1 MKKRRPRIWTVGE
14 LIGAVNS
21 LLDEGFANLWVEG
34 EVTNAST
41 SSRGH
46 VYFTLKDD
54 FAALDC
60 VLWSSK
66 AERLRFRVEDGL
78 AVVATGSLTV
88 YAQRGRF
95 QMVVES
101 LQPEGMGALQLA
113 FEQLKKRLSAE
124 GLFADERKQRLPS
137 LPQRVGI
144 VTSLSGAALQDM
156 LRVLSRFSNLETIVA
171 DARVQ
176 GEGAA
181 FEIANAIARLDRSGL
196 VDLVIVARG
205 GGSLEDLW
213 AFNEER
219 VARAIAACSIP
230 VISGIG
236 HEVDFTIADFVADV
250 RATTPTQ
257 AAEIV
262 VSLLEQQQRR
272 LDDASVR
279 LRRDIWRHLQ
289 LARTR
294 LSGLEGSS
302 GLARVPQRLRL
313 LRSRFERASQ
323 LGPLLLRLLER
334 SQARLARVEAAL
346 QRVPGQIAAGGHSR
360 LLASR
365 CQQLGQLMLGR
376 LQRLRATL
384 AANERALIH
393 LSPRKVLERGYSITT
408 IEGAGK
414 PLRDAGQVRSGTIL
428 QTTLAQGTV
437 RSVVSGER
445 RKPRPGAPVATQG
458 NLFEE
463 PEEERK

>member
-1 MKKRRPRIWTVGE
+1 MRRRRPRIWTVGE

-21 LLDEGFANLWVEG
+21 LLDEGFASLWVEG
-34 EVTNAST
+34 EVTNVST

-46 VYFTLKDD
+46 VYFTMKDD

-88 YAQRGRF
+88 YPQRGRL
-95 QMVVES
+95 QMVVET
-101 LQPEGMGALQLA
+101 LQPEGTGALQLA
-113 FEQLKKRLSAE
+113 FEQLKKRLTAE

-137 LPQRVGI
+137 LPQRIGI
-144 VTSLSGAALQDM
+144 VTSLGGAALQDM
-156 LRVLSRFSNLETIVA
+156 LRVLNRYAYLETIVA

-176 GEGAA
+176 GDGAA
-181 FEIANAIARLDRSGL
+181 FEIANAITRLDRSGL

-230 VISGIG
+230 VISGVG

-272 LDDASVR
+272 LDDASLR

-302 GLARVPQRLRL
+302 GLARLPQRVRLMRSRLERAAQLVPL
-313 LRSRFERASQ
+313 LR
-323 LGPLLLRLLER
+323 RLLER
-334 SQARLARVEAAL
+334 SQARLTRVEAAL
-346 QRVPGQIAAGGHSR
+346 QRAPGQMAAGGHSR

-376 LQRLRATL
+376 LQRLRATVT
-384 AANERALIH
+384 ASERALIH

-408 IEGAGK
+408 IEGTGK
-414 PLRDAGQVRSGTIL
+414 PLRDASQVRAGALL
-428 QTTLAQGTV
+428 QTTLAQGAL
-437 RSVVSGER
+437 RSVVTGER
-445 RKPRPGAPVATQG
+445 RQPRPVAPFAEQG
-458 NLFEE
+458 KLFEE
-463 PEEERK
+463 PEEEK